1 MTLDAATK
9 ARKDI
14 EIAAGEIVEQRG
26 NPLLVMFFPDNLTIS
41 TRHLSLLHDQLKAM
55 KLSRS
60 SPLEQLDVLLHTVGG
75 DPIASYRLAQAIR
88 DFTKCATFLVPEYAY
103 SGGTLICLAGDEVQL
118 GAYAVLSPIDITVQ
132 RSRVV
137 EREHEPRFPSEDNRR
152 TEVELVAIDHFM
164 KAAAQ
169 ARIEVEREFR
179 LMEWTEAKSD
189 AESAMLRAMV
199 EQLGALEIA
208 KIYREKNVTQD
219 YARQLLKSYLLSDA
233 ESHDIERAVNRL
245 VVDTPSHEF
254 HMDYHL
260 CRDIG
265 LPVGRMTEELSD
277 LSKDLV
283 LQLDPASQR
292 GWIGES
298 GRPFF
303 QYFPQTHDESEPAEE
318 DTDISDD
325 SQTTPTEAD
334 HGARSNQDPGP
345 EHGVGVPAEGYLGDS

>member
-26 NPLLVMFFPDNLTIS
+26 NPLLVMFFPDNLSINTGN
-41 TRHLSLLHDQLKAM
+41 LSLLHDQLKAM
-55 KLSRS
+55 GLSWS

-88 DFTKCATFLVPEYAY
+88 DFTKRVTFLVPEYAY

-118 GAYAVLSPIDITVQ
+118 GTYAVLSPIDITVQ
-132 RSRVV
+132 RSRFV

-219 YARQLLKSYLLSDA
+219 YARQLLKSYLLSGA
-233 ESHDIERAVNRL
+233 ESHDIERVVNRL

-260 CRDIG
+260 CLDIG
-265 LPVGRMTEELSD
+265 LPVSRMPEELSD
-277 LSKDLV
+277 LSKDLI
-283 LQLDPASQR
+283 LKLGPASQR

-303 QYFPQTHDESEPAEE
+303 QYFPLTDAENEPAEE

-325 SQTTPTEAD
+325 SQTTTMEAD
-334 HGARSNQDPGP
+334 HGADSNQDPRP
-345 EHGVGVPAEGYLGDS
+345 EHAVGVQTEGYLGDP

>member
-1 MTLDAATK
+1 
-9 ARKDI
+9 
-14 EIAAGEIVEQRG
+14 
-26 NPLLVMFFPDNLTIS
+26 
-41 TRHLSLLHDQLKAM
+41 
-55 KLSRS
+55 
-60 SPLEQLDVLLHTVGG
+60 
-75 DPIASYRLAQAIR
+75 
-88 DFTKCATFLVPEYAY
+88 
-103 SGGTLICLAGDEVQL
+103 
-118 GAYAVLSPIDITVQ
+118 
-132 RSRVV
+132 
-137 EREHEPRFPSEDNRR
+137 
-152 TEVELVAIDHFM
+152 M

-303 QYFPQTHDESEPAEE
+303 QYFPQTHDESESAEE

-325 SQTTPTEAD
+325 SQITIMEAD
-334 HGARSNQDPGP
+334 HEAGSNQDPGP